1 MKHSRLDVL
10 ILKPTTSF
18 LSLLTA
24 LRSDVSLPDLL
35 QLQTDTTAYTIRKQP
50 NEEAM
55 LAAIEQNYQRIFK
68 HEIGRW
74 LGSKCSND
82 IEISFLDFLCSF
94 KFEFH
99 SQILLMEPSVEQGHQ
114 VLCIKPRS
122 VLVKWMESS
131 VEDKDQEVSILE
143 RLNLSRLVDDATVVI
158 RNFDRLSEVK
168 TFLKHHYRPLFKVEL
183 SRMCE
188 RVEQWPDVDTIDVF
202 NHYFS
207 VEPHTQLIH
216 LR

>member
-82 IEISFLDFLCSF
+82 IEIIFSFPYEFLF
-94 KFEFH
+94 
-99 SQILLMEPSVEQGHQ
+99 L
-114 VLCIKPRS
+114 
-122 VLVKWMESS
+122 
-131 VEDKDQEVSILE
+131 
-143 RLNLSRLVDDATVVI
+143 VVI
-158 RNFDRLSEVK
+158 V
-168 TFLKHHYRPLFKVEL
+168 Y
-183 SRMCE
+183 
-188 RVEQWPDVDTIDVF
+188 W
-202 NHYFS
+202 
-207 VEPHTQLIH
+207 LIK
-216 LR
+216 RSSQ